1 MQKKI
6 FILLLVVFAAWLL
19 PSFLVPYIITTKIV
33 DHRVVFPQLEN
44 PDDYGLQPAHFF
56 VTTTDGIA
64 ISCYEIT
71 CDEPKAVVICISGL
85 HSPSTT
91 SFYGHASLFKENGF
105 ASVLFDMRAHG
116 ESEGQKIYLGY
127 KEYLDTDAVV
137 AYVKRKYPDIPIAV
151 MGFSLGGAVA
161 INSMATNQDIDALIT
176 LSAFSSWEDNFKYQ
190 MRKQAPAFLCQTAD
204 GFIDLIS
211 WCKFG
216 YKESQRKPVHQISY
230 LGHRPALL
238 MHSKEDSEVNIANLE
253 QLVAHAPH
261 PVQVYLAEGD
271 NHFVASDFY
280 HPQRDSAYAGTL
292 LKFLRLLSDTKTIP
306 YVFSP
311 APSAV
316 FCCRKRPA
324 WLTALPNRSYYK

>member
-1 MQKKI
+1 MQRKI
-6 FILLLVVFAAWLL
+6 IILIIVVVSVWLL
-19 PSFLVPYIITTKIV
+19 PSFLIPYIITSKIV
-33 DHRVVFPQLEN
+33 DNRASFPQLEN
-44 PDDYGLQPAHFF
+44 PDNYGLQPAHFF

-71 CDEPKAVVICISGL
+71 CHEPNAVVICISGL
-85 HSPSTT
+85 HSPSVT

-161 INSMATNQDIDALIT
+161 INSIATNQDIDALIT
-176 LSAFSSWEDNFKYQ
+176 LSAFSSWEYNFKYQ

-211 WCKFG
+211 WYKFG
-216 YKESQRKPVHQISY
+216 YKESQRKPVHQISN
-230 LGHRPALL
+230 LGNRPALL
-238 MHSKEDSEVNIANLE
+238 MHSKEDSQVNITNLE
-253 QLVAHAPH
+253 QLVAHAPG
-261 PVQVYLAEGD
+261 PVDVYLAEGD
-271 NHFVASDFY
+271 NHFVASDFH
-280 HPQRDSAYAGTL
+280 HPQQDSIYAGTL
-292 LKFLRLLSDTKTIP
+292 LKFLRR
-306 YVFSP
+306 FS
-311 APSAV
+311 SAAG
-316 FCCRKRPA
+316 CRH
-324 WLTALPNRSYYK
+324 S